1 MTAASQLDEGVAA
14 VVLYVRLILP
24 LVPNLLYSPVVA
36 VDSVA
41 VVFTCGGYHVK
52 STFMLIKLLLKK
64 AAAVAAGGTVTA
76 SAIAN
81 FVVAEASAV
90 HKVFEPKGTVD
101 PHAEW
106 EVHGKSRKTNAA
118 TKLSSYEK
126 IVSKANNIKTIDN
139 KMQYQHKFSP

>member
-64 AAAVAAGGTVTA
+64 
-76 SAIAN
+76 
-81 FVVAEASAV
+81 
-90 HKVFEPKGTVD
+90 
-101 PHAEW
+101 
-106 EVHGKSRKTNAA
+106 
-118 TKLSSYEK
+118 SSSCCCRWYCY
-126 IVSKANNIKTIDN
+126 SFC
-139 KMQYQHKFSP
+139 YC